1 MGNPAHRYPTTP
13 SARRRVAPRAL
24 LHSAGN
30 KCTAPCGQTAE
41 IPAGA
46 PAGTLAQREALTN
59 TFAARYV
66 RAGKPEKTRILD
78 QVCATTGWHRSHA
91 RKALLTAARHKPA
104 KPLCSGHAKYDADVV
119 AALTFCWT
127 ILDMPAGKRLAP
139 VLSEL
144 VPVLRRHNELDI
156 DDETAGLLM
165 GMSAAT
171 IDRRLAPQR
180 QLQPPRPVTRIRP
193 GSLLRSQ
200 LPLRT
205 WAEWDHTRPGFVEIA
220 VIPHNGG
227 TAAGDHMQTVSVTD
241 IATGWTENRSI
252 RATSPTT
259 FALDSIARVLPFPI
273 LGLDSGNQ
281 GAELDKI
288 LLRWCEEHRVAFTY
302 SRPDCA
308 GNHHVGQ
315 KNWSMLH
322 VIAGDRRYDKAA
334 ELSLLNKIWVALSK
348 LTNYFYPQQHLVS
361 VTEHNGRRRK
371 EYETTTPYRRT
382 QRHSTVSA
390 EDKAILADTYARL
403 NPAELHR
410 RIKATTDRLHL
421 MATAMARTNP
431 LPVKVAGANHGRGW
445 RRVVGSA
452 V

>member
-1 MGNPAHRYPTTP
+1 MENPHLQSSGNE
-13 SARRRVAPRAL
+13 
-24 LHSAGN
+24 
-30 KCTAPCGQTAE
+30 CTAPCQQTAE
-41 IPAGA
+41 VPVGA
-46 PAGTLAQREALTN
+46 AAGTLAQREALTN
-59 TFAARYV
+59 TFAARYA
-66 RAGKPEKTRILD
+66 RAGKPEKTQILD
-78 QVCATTGWHRSHA
+78 KVCATTGWHRSHA
-91 RKALLTAARHKPA
+91 RKALLAATRHKHG
-104 KPLCSGHAKYDADVV
+104 KPLCDHAKYDAEVV
-119 AALTFCWT
+119 AALAFCWT

-139 VLSEL
+139 VLPEL

-156 DDETAGLLM
+156 DDETAELLM

-180 QLQPPRPVTRIRP
+180 QRQRPLPVKRIRP
-193 GSLLRSQ
+193 GSLLRDQ
-200 LPLRT
+200 LPVRT

-220 VIPHNGG
+220 VISHDGG
-227 TAAGDHMQTVSVTD
+227 SATGDHVRTVSATD
-241 IATGWTENRSI
+241 IATGWTENRTI
-252 RATSPTT
+252 RATRPIAC
-259 FALDSIARVLPFPI
+259 ALDSIARVFPFPI

-281 GAELDKI
+281 GAELDKS
-288 LLRWCEEHRVAFTY
+288 LLRWCEERRVAFTH
-302 SRPDCA
+302 SRPGCG

-322 VIAGDRRYDKAA
+322 VIAGGHRYDNAA
-334 ELSLLNKIWVALSK
+334 ELSLLNEIWVALSE

-361 VTEHNGRRRK
+361 VTAHNGRRRK

-382 QRHSTVSA
+382 QRHSRVSA
-390 EDKAILADTYARL
+390 EDKAILVDTYARI

-410 RIKATTDRLHL
+410 QIKATTDRLHL

-431 LPVKVAGANHGRGW
+431 LPVKVARANPGRGW

>member
-1 MGNPAHRYPTTP
+1 MP
-13 SARRRVAPRAL
+13 PRAL

-30 KCTAPCGQTAE
+30 ERSAPGEQPAE
-41 IPAGA
+41 I

-59 TFAARYV
+59 IFAAQYA
-66 RAGKPEKTRILD
+66 RAGKPEKTQILD

-91 RKALLTAARHKPA
+91 RKALLTAARDKPA
-104 KPLCSGHAKYDADVV
+104 RPQCNGHAKYDAKVV
-119 AALTFCWT
+119 AALAVCWT

-144 VPVLRRHNELDI
+144 VPVLRRHSELDI
-156 DDETAGLLM
+156 DDETAELLI

-180 QLQPPRPVTRIRP
+180 QRQRHLPVTRIRP
-193 GSLLRSQ
+193 GSLLRNQ
-200 LPLRT
+200 LPLHT
-205 WAEWDHTRPGFVEIA
+205 WAEWDNTRPGFVETA
-220 VIPHNGG
+220 VIPHDGG
-227 TAAGDHMQTVSVTD
+227 TAAGDHLRTVSVTD
-241 IATGWTENRSI
+241 IATGWTENRTI
-252 RATSPTT
+252 RATKPIG
-259 FALDSIARVLPFPI
+259 FALDSIAKVFPFPI

-281 GAELDKI
+281 GAELDEI
-288 LLRWCEEHRVAFTY
+288 LLCWCEERRVAFTN
-302 SRPDCA
+302 SRPGCG

-322 VIAGDRRYDKAA
+322 VIAGEHRYDNAV
-334 ELSLLNKIWVALSK
+334 EMSLLNRIWVALSK

-361 VTEHNGRRRK
+361 VTELNGRRRK

-382 QRHSTVSA
+382 QRHGRVSA

-410 RIKATTDRLHL
+410 QIKATTARLHL
-421 MATAMARTNP
+421 MAAIARTSP
-431 LPVKVAGANHGRGW
+431 LPDKVAGADDGRAW
-445 RRVVGSA
+445 RRAVSSA